1 MFVYIMIVA
10 IFFALYFIVPQKY
23 SAIPC
28 ALFVAAIA
36 VMSYFVQP
44 SETDDL
50 ARYFYLINQIQE
62 AGYEGFR
69 EMLENNY
76 SDFGSFPVCGYYFYF
91 ISLFK
96 NPHFLPFFTI
106 LVCYGCII
114 LVIQKAAVKFKVDK
128 FYTVLAMIF
137 VISTYWYY
145 DVCSGTRNGIAFTI
159 TVACAYYHFVER
171 KNIPLCF
178 IGYVLAC
185 GMHSSG
191 IVLVGLVA
199 VAWISS
205 TFGSRVV
212 NVALILSLV
221 GGSALLG
228 FFGDRAESDFMQSLL
243 GKTETALENLGI
255 TKQTNYFVNIAT
267 YVVCALIIFYCLPY
281 IKKYVTDINQ
291 RRFFRFAEVLLCF
304 MLGMV
309 FTSLLFVRLA
319 RWVLPIVTAVVYM
332 VGMQLQKNRI
342 DAGLIDISYNSKSP
356 DMEKT
361 RAMNKGV
368 FSFFVFAYSVVHFVY
383 DITGSSL
390 TWLELGF

>member
-205 TFGSRVV
+205 TFGSKVV

-332 VGMQLQKNRI
+332 VGMQLQKSRI

>member
-28 ALFVAAIA
+28 VLFVAAIA

-106 LVCYGCII
+106 LICYGCII

-128 FYTVLAMIF
+128 FYTMLAIIF
-137 VISTYWYY
+137 AISAYWYY

-178 IGYVLAC
+178 IGYALAC

-205 TFGSRVV
+205 DFASKIV
-212 NVALILSLV
+212 NVALILSLA

-243 GKTETALENLGI
+243 GKTETTLENLGI
-255 TKQTNYFVNIAT
+255 SKQTNFYVNVAT
-267 YVVCALIIFYCLPY
+267 YVVCALIIFYCMPY
-281 IKKYVTDINQ
+281 IKKYVQDINQ
-291 RRFFRFAEVLLCF
+291 RRFFRFAEVLMYF
-304 MLGMV
+304 MLGTV

-319 RWVLPIVTAVVYM
+319 RWVLPIVAAVVYM
-332 VGMQLQKNRI
+332 VGMQLQKNRM
-342 DAGLIDISYNSKSP
+342 DAGLIDISYTSKSP
-356 DMEKT
+356 DAEKV
-361 RAMNKGV
+361 RAMNKGI
-368 FSFFVFAYSVVHFVY
+368 FSFFVFAYSVTHFVY

>member
-28 ALFVAAIA
+28 VMFVAAIA

-106 LVCYGCII
+106 LICYGCIV

-128 FYTVLAMIF
+128 FYTMLAMIF

-159 TVACAYYHFVER
+159 TVACAYYHLVER

-178 IGYVLAC
+178 VGYVLAC

-205 TFGSRVV
+205 DFGNRIV
-212 NVALILSLV
+212 NVVLILSLA

-281 IKKYVTDINQ
+281 IKKYVKDINQ
-291 RRFFRFAEVLLCF
+291 RRFFRFAEVLICF

-319 RWVLPIVTAVVYM
+319 RWALPIVAAIVYM

-342 DAGLIDISYNSKSP
+342 DAGLIDIGYTSKSP
-356 DMEKT
+356 DAERV
-361 RAMNKGV
+361 RAMNKGI

-390 TWLELGF
+390 TWLELNF